1 MITLE
6 NFLGKLGNKLNEE
19 RRKQKYTL
27 EDLEFYSEIDMSDL
41 NRIEKGKA
49 NITMK
54 TLLRIS
60 AALNIHPKELF
71 DFELPEM
78 EK

>member
-1 MITLE
+1 MRT
-6 NFLGKLGNKLNEE
+6 FLGKLGNKLNEQ

-27 EDLEFYSEIDMSDL
+27 EDLEFYSEINMSDL
-41 NRIEKGKA
+41 NRIEKDKA

-54 TLLRIS
+54 ILLRIS

-71 DFELPEM
+71 DFEFPEKLP
-78 EK
+78 